1 MGRWNEDMTVH
12 VSDRMEPLKIE
23 VFDEDVHDDDDSMVC
38 SSVTILNAVSIY
50 PEQAGSIESNGN

>member
-1 MGRWNEDMTVH
+1 MTVH